1 MAQAEYTAE
10 ELLQLGRENYEKLV
24 LYCTNLEAQGFW
36 EQARKVMKQSS
47 TDVLDRYVQSVLM
60 TLAVHCGELLENQK
74 EFISLIT
81 NTNPFGIEG
90 GEEIDEQT
98 IKDCQRFSTFP
109 PILIQL
115 CGMADSTFGSDSGEY
130 FLDAFLNILLCMSY
144 LNDGKDAEVNRFV
157 GDYYEKIVVF
167 LNEYELFNHMEYL
180 FRKLRNNRISC
191 DVRWLHV
198 QVDKKQPAGTRAY
211 EADSMED
218 TENAEAEDIII
229 DEEFPTDDAE
239 ESSAEENS
247 VEEKEER
254 TVRIGGMEMQEPPEQ
269 VVDEEET
276 SPEGENSS
284 KKPKKKTSKNRKKK
298 SAKNREESALKE
310 ESSVEEQKESVD
322 AEENSSISDEEWA
335 RIEEEK
341 RLKEEQEE
349 KERQERKARLAKE
362 FAELQKQ
369 RERQEA
375 EEAKAQFM
383 LVKQRIKEREEAE
396 RQEKEARLQK
406 LVDELNELVGL
417 QGVKTEIQS
426 LINLIRIRKLREQMK
441 MPTMDMS
448 YHMVF
453 TGAPG
458 TGKTTVARI
467 VARIYQELG
476 ILSKGTMIETDRSG
490 LVAGYVGQTALKVH
504 ELVEEAIGGVL
515 FIDEAYSLVNPDVPN
530 DFGMEAVDTLVKLME
545 DHRDNLVIIVAGY
558 TQEMKAFLKS
568 NTGLVSRFNKF
579 IDFPNYSDEELL
591 NILDVMAENAG
602 LSIEEKAREAVGE
615 WLETMDAAAK
625 EEFGNARGI
634 RNLFEKIVMK
644 QANRLIQEEEPS
656 KEMLMTI
663 VKEDVLSV

>member
-1 MAQAEYTAE
+1 MTQAGYTAE
-10 ELLQLGRENYEKLV
+10 ELLQLGRKNYEKLV

-60 TLAVHCGELLENQK
+60 TLAVHCGDLLENQK

-81 NTNPFGIEG
+81 DSNPLGIEG
-90 GEEIDEQT
+90 GEEVDEQT
-98 IKDCQRFSTFP
+98 VSDCLRFSTFP
-109 PILIQL
+109 PVLIQL
-115 CGMADSTFGSDSGEY
+115 CGVADRTFGGDSGEY
-130 FLDAFLNILLCMSY
+130 FLDAFLNILLCMAY
-144 LNDGKDAEVNRFV
+144 LNDGKDAEVNRFI

-167 LNEYELFNHMEYL
+167 LNAYETFNHMEFL
-180 FRKLRNNRISC
+180 CRKLQKSQISC

-198 QVDKKQPAGTRAY
+198 PIDTKQPEET
-211 EADSMED
+211 EDSEEEPAEDSHVMAEEED
-218 TENAEAEDIII
+218 TAE
-229 DEEFPTDDAE
+229 TRE
-239 ESSAEENS
+239 ESQEEDDTEYS
-247 VEEKEER
+247 LEEQEDGGQEER
-254 TVRIGGMEMQEPPEQ
+254 TVRIGGVEMQEPPEQ
-269 VVDEEET
+269 IVDDKEQE
-276 SPEGENSS
+276 PE
-284 KKPKKKTSKNRKKK
+284 
-298 SAKNREESALKE
+298 L
-310 ESSVEEQKESVD
+310 VID
-322 AEENSSISDEEWA
+322 AEEQA
-335 RIEEEK
+335 RIEEET
-341 RLKEEQEE
+341 RQREEQEE
-349 KERQERKARLAKE
+349 RARRERKEQLAKE
-362 FAELQKQ
+362 FAELQKA

-383 LVKQRIKEREEAE
+383 LVKQRLKEREEAE

-406 LVDELNELVGL
+406 LVDELDDLVGL

-441 MPTMDMS
+441 MPTMEMS

-504 ELVEEAIGGVL
+504 ELVEQAIGGVL

-558 TQEMKAFLKS
+558 TQEMKTFLKS

-579 IDFPNYSDEELL
+579 IDFPDYSDEELL
-591 NILDVMAENAG
+591 NILDVMAENTG
-602 LSIEEKAREAVGE
+602 LSIKEEAREAVGD
-615 WLETMDAAAK
+615 WLGAMDAAEK

-644 QANRLIQEEEPS
+644 QANRLIQEAEPS